1 MVNQELPMFFG
12 SQQHDAQ
19 EFLNFFLD
27 KVSEDLNRA
36 EIAPKKEESKE
47 VEPSYPPKNEE
58 VK

>member
-1 MVNQELPMFFG
+1 MFFG

-47 VEPSYPPKNEE
+47 IEPSCPPKNEE